1 MVDEGRDESGHLEL
15 VDGVLLVEEEE
26 DGLLNLPREDA
37 ISRRLLFLRI
47 KTADWNCSRPA
58 LNRSPA
64 IVVVLLVN

>member
-1 MVDEGRDESGHLEL
+1 MGGTDGLVDDGRDESGHLKL

-47 KTADWNCSRPA
+47 KTAD
-58 LNRSPA
+58 
-64 IVVVLLVN
+64 